1 MLVNLE
7 IIEEYASGDVDTMKE
22 IIRLFVDNT
31 PPTLDLLGE
40 AISVWAWE
48 DVVRHA
54 HKLKSS
60 YGIVMIG
67 NSLDLI
73 QGIEQAGRQQRDK
86 EQIVA
91 DFTEVRRM
99 YTEATKEFDAFM
111 ANGA

>member
-22 IIRLFVDNT
+22 IIRLFMDNT
-31 PPTLDLLGE
+31 PPTLDLLGS
-40 AISVWAWE
+40 AISVWAWD
-48 DVVRHA
+48 DVVKHA

-67 NSLDLI
+67 NSLELI
-73 QGIEQAGRQQRDK
+73 QEIEQAGRQKSGQ
-86 EQIVA
+86 EQIVK
-91 DFTEVRRM
+91 DFAEVRRM
-99 YTEATKEFDAFM
+99 YGEALHEFDTFM